1 MKMKMNKIYYIL
13 YTMFKTFT
21 TTKNNIKILDSRVIL
36 YFIFIIALSDLF
48 FLLNTNDMFSVSVFF
63 IIGFLTS
70 FFSKNMIVILCMAI
84 FFTNILKYGSKTT
97 LEGFDEDFEEGLD
110 KESEEKEGIE
120 DNKSNKKT
128 KDMNPDTEDKETF
141 GQDKDVVYSDDNEE
155 LKNSE
160 KLILHQEKLLKKINK
175 FKPLLDTIQNI
186 TKNLEMFKEEK

>member
-1 MKMKMNKIYYIL
+1 MKMNKIYYIL

-48 FLLNTNDMFSVSVFF
+48 FLLNTNDMFSVSIFF

-84 FFTNILKYGSKTT
+84 FFTNILKYGSKAT

-120 DNKSNKKT
+120 DKGNKT

>member
-1 MKMKMNKIYYIL
+1 
-13 YTMFKTFT
+13 MFKTFT

-48 FLLNTNDMFSVSVFF
+48 FLLNTNDMFSVSIFF

-84 FFTNILKYGSKTT
+84 FFTNILKYGSKAT

-120 DNKSNKKT
+120 DKGNKT